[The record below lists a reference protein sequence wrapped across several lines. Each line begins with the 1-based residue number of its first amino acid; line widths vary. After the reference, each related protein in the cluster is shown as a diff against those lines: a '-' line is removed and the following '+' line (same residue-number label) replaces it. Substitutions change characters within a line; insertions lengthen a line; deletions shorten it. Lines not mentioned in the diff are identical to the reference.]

1 MHITNQITFFM
12 KKLLLLLTTLF
23 ALVASAQDPVV
34 SITTEVANQ
43 RSNVGAYNTSWKL
56 GASGSDQTWTVY
68 AFNNNQNSTSWNDAR
83 CGWKTN
89 ASVATISTDFAI
101 SAAIDKVTID
111 VTRIKN
117 GANDKI
123 TSLKLLVSA
132 TADFAEATEYE
143 ADVTEIP
150 TATNGKATLTIN
162 VTSAVANQYYRL
174 SFDLPKATNNGW
186 LSVKSISYYGQAEEG
201 ATAAPVIS
209 LAENNM
215 VTITHEDD
223 ADIYYTT
230 DGEIPTTG
238 STQYS
243 APFEISDVTTVK
255 AIAVLDGKESAVT
268 TKEIKPNVVTSIGKF
283 LELANNVDD
292 TKINTPLTAIY
303 QCGRNLYL
311 TDGTDYILAYNSA
324 NITDITNLAAVNGDV
339 ISYITGTYKSQAGLP
354 EIIPSAVGEKTS
366 GTPVEPN
373 EYAIEE
379 ISTSM
384 LNEYVKIVDVDIV
397 AASSANNYTATDEND
412 TSIVIYN
419 TFYNAT
425 YYPDA
430 ITLPDGTK
438 GNTIPVGK
446 GFTVYGF
453 VSCYNSTLQITP
465 IKFDG
470 GTVMETVA
478 TPTFSPA
485 SGSELAVGDLIT
497 IECATENATIYYTLD
512 GEDPTTGST
521 AYTEPFAFTEACT
534 VKAIAVKDGYID
546 SDIATATYS
555 LYIEGSNTATFDFT
569 ASGNV
574 AALANKTIATPVA
587 DATSTP
593 IDGVSFTNG
602 PIVLNTLTANHSNG
616 NSPTWFYYT
625 SKNATECRV
634 YKANEFNVYT
644 AQNGY
649 RITKIEFTQNEGSTN
664 WGDVTV
670 TTNEEDVTGTVAST
684 NKAWEAPAGSLI
696 NKVTFTP
703 TATIRFATLKVTY
716 VEDSNG
722 VAEIGSIGIDNSNA
736 PVEYFNLQGIRVN
749 GDQLT
754 PGLYIR
760 RQGTEASKVLVK

>member
-1 MHITNQITFFM
+1 M
-12 KKLLLLLTTLF
+12 KKLLLLLTSLF

-34 SITTEVANQ
+34 TVTPSTTNMGKI
-43 RSNVGAYNTSWKL
+43 NAYNSSFTL
-56 GASGSDQTWTVY
+56 TGDNGQTWKV
-68 AFNNNQNSTSWNDAR
+68 AGFNNNNLGWASDPMR

-89 ASVATISTDFAI
+89 ATSATITTNFAI
-101 SAAIDKVTID
+101 TEAV
-111 VTRIKN
+111 
-117 GANDKI
+117 DKI
-123 TSLKLLVSA
+123 TFDVWRRNAGTNDKLTAIKVLVSA
-132 TADFAEATEYE
+132 DATFTSATEYTG
-143 ADVTEIP
+143 DISEIP
-150 TATNGKATLTIN
+150 SSANGRGTVTVNITAP
-162 VTSAVANQYYRL
+162 VANQYYRIQL
-174 SFDLPKATNNGW
+174 ETAKASNNGW
-186 LSVKSISYYGQAEEG
+186 LGVNTISYYGQQA
-201 ATAAPVIS
+201 ADAIAAPIIT
-209 LAENNM
+209 LEENNM
-215 VTITHEDD
+215 VSITHEDD

-292 TKINTPLTAIY
+292 TKINAPLTAIY

-324 NITDITNLAAVNGDV
+324 NITDITNLEAENGDV
-339 ISYITGTYKSQAGLP
+339 ISFITGAYKSQNGLP

-384 LNEYVKIVDVDIV
+384 LNEYVRIVDVNIV
-397 AASSANNYTATDEND
+397 AASSANNYTATDENGS
-412 TSIVIYN
+412 SIVIYN
-419 TFYNAT
+419 SFYNAT
-425 YYPDA
+425 YYPNA
-430 ITLPDGTK
+430 IILPDGSYS
-438 GNTIPVGK
+438 NTVPEGE
-446 GFTVYGF
+446 GFAVYGF

-465 IKFDG
+465 IKFEG
-470 GTVMETVA
+470 GTVMEAVA

-546 SDIATATYS
+546 SDIATASYS

-587 DATSTP
+587 TATSTP

-625 SKNATECRV
+625 NNSATECRV
-634 YKANEFNVYT
+634 YKANEFNVYL
-644 AQNGY
+644 AQDGY

-670 TTNEEDVTGTVAST
+670 TTNEEDVTGTVATT